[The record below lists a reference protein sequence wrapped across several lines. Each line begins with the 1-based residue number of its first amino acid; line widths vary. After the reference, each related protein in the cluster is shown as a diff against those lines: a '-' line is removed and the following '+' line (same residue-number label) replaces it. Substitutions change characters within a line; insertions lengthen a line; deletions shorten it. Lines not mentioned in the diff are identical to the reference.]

1 MMVDRISSASLN
13 PPHPDASASRI
24 FLHIKLC
31 SLRYSFFEPSSEQNT
46 DIHDIQAKNE
56 QWIILDFLKRKFV
69 EFCDRIYAFING
81 LFPKMNSR
89 LIIDILDLSSLASMI
104 HLDNVMQYL

>member
-1 MMVDRISSASLN
+1 MQSKVF
-13 PPHPDASASRI
+13 
-24 FLHIKLC
+24 FLWTKLWTK
-31 SLRYSFFEPSSEQNT
+31 YWYT
-46 DIHDIQAKNE
+46 VHDIQAKNE
-56 QWIILDFLKRKFV
+56 QWIILGFLKRKFV

-89 LIIDILDLSSLASMI
+89 IIIDILDLSSLASMI